1 MTKRSVEAQRPRPQ
15 DRGEDPWMV
24 AAMMNVMN
32 MVIHHVHDHD
42 DA

>member
-1 MTKRSVEAQRPRPQ
+1 MLKPRDPVPKTT
-15 DRGEDPWMV
+15 GEDPWMV
-24 AAMMNVMN
+24 AVMQNVMN